1 MITINL
7 NKMESA
13 LEQVRKSFPKLR
25 PTDAAHLTTAIVL
38 AGRHAKAVYHDQTY
52 SWPED
57 VESLTEAMLPELLDV
72 VKSTDGPSS
81 KKSKTVDEEPIV
93 IQVDL
98 VPNIEAAERQL
109 EGRED
114 LQALLSDAFQEGL
127 EFNIQTHD
135 VGWQWALDRVNW
147 STLGGGELTRRV
159 KVRTVFG
166 GGVSG
171 VEVGKTGTARKRSAK
186 AKQP

>member
-1 MITINL
+1 
-7 NKMESA
+7 
-13 LEQVRKSFPKLR
+13 
-25 PTDAAHLTTAIVL
+25 
-38 AGRHAKAVYHDQTY
+38 
-52 SWPED
+52 
-57 VESLTEAMLPELLDV
+57 
-72 VKSTDGPSS
+72 
-81 KKSKTVDEEPIV
+81 

-166 GGVSG
+166 GGASG

>member
-25 PTDAAHLTTAIVL
+25 PTDVAHLTTAIVL

-57 VESLTEAMLPELLDV
+57 VESLTEAMLAEVLEIT
-72 VKSTDGPSS
+72 KSAEGPSS
-81 KKSKTVDEEPIV
+81 KKSKTVEEEPV
-93 IQVDL
+93 VLQLDL
-98 VPNIEAAERQL
+98 VPNVEAAEQQL

-127 EFNIQTHD
+127 EFTIQTHD

-147 STLGGGELTRRV
+147 NTLSDGELNRRV
-159 KVRTVFG
+159 KVKTVFG
-166 GGVSG
+166 GGASG
-171 VEVGKTGTARKRSAK
+171 VEVGKSGTARKRSAK
-186 AKQP
+186 TK

>member
-13 LEQVRKSFPKLR
+13 LEQVRKSFPKLL

-57 VESLTEAMLPELLDV
+57 VERLTEAMLEDLIDS
-72 VKSTDGPSS
+72 VKTGDGSGG
-81 KKSKTVDEEPIV
+81 KKSKTVEEEPLV
-93 IQVDL
+93 LHLDL
-98 VPNIEAAERQL
+98 VPNMEAAERQL

-114 LQALLSDAFQEGL
+114 LQALLSDAMQEGL
-127 EFNIQTHD
+127 EFNIQAHD
-135 VGWQWALDRVNW
+135 VGWQWALERVNW
-147 STLGGGELTRRV
+147 HTLSGGELNRRV
-159 KVRTVFG
+159 KIRTVFG
-166 GGVSG
+166 GGASG
-171 VEVGKTGTARKRSAK
+171 VEMSKSGAVRKRGSK
-186 AKQP
+186 SK

>member
-38 AGRHAKAVYHDQTY
+38 AGRHAKAVHNDRTY

-57 VESLTEAMLPELLDV
+57 FESLTQALLPEILEINE
-72 VKSTDGPSS
+72 SGEGSS
-81 KKSKTVDEEPIV
+81 SRKSKTVEEEPIV
-93 IQVDL
+93 ILVDL
-98 VPNIEAAERQL
+98 VPNVEAAERQL
-109 EGRED
+109 EGRDD
-114 LQALLSDAFQEGL
+114 LLALLSDACQEGL
-127 EFNIQTHD
+127 EFNMQAHD

-147 STLGGGELTRRV
+147 STLSGRDLKRRV
-159 KVRTVFG
+159 KIKTVFG
-166 GGVSG
+166 GGASG
-171 VEVGKTGTARKRSAK
+171 VEVGKSGTVRKRSAK
-186 AKQP
+186 TK